1 MVCGIKAQDQPMTVG
16 TKLPAHPRLLM
27 LKGEEGALK
36 KKIRRDSYWTSLHN
50 DFLKEADKVLSIPV
64 HEKQMEGKRM
74 ERYEAMRRTFLLG
87 YAYRMTGQ
95 RKYAVRAEQELLCV
109 AAYDTWNPSH
119 FLDTA
124 ETTFALAIGYDWF
137 FHFLSEASK
146 HTIRTA
152 IIEKGLKASLN
163 EKEAWFLQS
172 RNNWNQVCN
181 AGMLYGALAVF
192 ENDKPFCT
200 DIINRTLRTITL
212 PMQEYAPQGGYPE
225 GPGYWGYGTT
235 NNVFII
241 AALEKA
247 LGTDFGLSDAPGFMQ
262 TGLYTQALI
271 TPSLYMFNYSDNG
284 AHAGF
289 APAVFW
295 FYSKLKNPSLLYYQK
310 KLFENNTQKTYL
322 TNRWLILALLFGAGS
337 DASLANPAEP
347 TTLMYS
353 ATGTTPVAAM
363 RSGWS
368 EGNTFLAIKFG
379 AASTGHAHMDVGAF
393 IFEAEGIR
401 WAYDFGGENY
411 NRLETRGVDLW
422 GMAQTSQRWDVFRYR
437 TQAHNTLC
445 FNDKPQ
451 LVRARAEL
459 ADSGE
464 RDGVMYAAGDL
475 SAIYADQIPT
485 VKRAVSLVDK
495 RYAVIQDQLTTAGQ
509 FTKVAWNMLTEAEK
523 VTFTSDTT
531 ALLEKDGKRLYLRVE
546 APFPIRFYTRS
557 VTPTNTYDS
566 PNTIGQFVGF
576 EADLALNATQ
586 QVTVYLMPGE
596 EVAQPKK
603 PYSF

>member
-1 MVCGIKAQDQPMTVG
+1 MSQNVGLGIDV
-16 TKLPAHPRLLM
+16 KLPAHPRLLM
-27 LKGEEGALK
+27 LKGEEVALK
-36 KKIRRDSYWTSLHN
+36 KNIRSDSYWTALHN

-64 HEKQMEGKRM
+64 HQKQMEGKRM

-87 YAYRMTGQ
+87 YAYRMTRQ
-95 RKYAVRAEQELLCV
+95 QKYAVRAEQELLCV
-109 AAYDTWNPSH
+109 SAYDSWNPSH
-119 FLDTA
+119 FLDVA
-124 ETTFALAIGYDWF
+124 ETTMALAIGYDWF
-137 FHFLSEASK
+137 FDFLPEASK
-146 HTIRTA
+146 GIIRTA

-163 EKEAWFLQS
+163 EKDAWFLRS

-192 ENDKPFCT
+192 ENDRQFCA
-200 DIINRTLRTITL
+200 DIVNRTLQTITL
-212 PMQEYAPQGGYPE
+212 PMQEYAPQGAYPE

-235 NNVFII
+235 YNVFVI

-247 LGTDFGLSDAPGFMQ
+247 LGTDFGLSEAPGFMQ

-284 AHAGF
+284 ARAGF
-289 APAVFW
+289 APGVFW
-295 FYSKLKNPSLLYYQK
+295 FYSKLKDPSLLYYQK
-310 KLFENNTQKTYL
+310 KLYETNTQKTYL

-337 DASLANPAEP
+337 HASLANPTEP
-347 TTLMYS
+347 TSLMYA

-368 EGNTFLAIKFG
+368 EGHTFLGIKFG
-379 AASTGHAHMDVGAF
+379 SASTGHAHMDVGSF
-393 IFEAEGIR
+393 IFEADGVR

-451 LVRARAEL
+451 LVKARAEL
-459 ADSGE
+459 TDSGN

-475 SAIYADQIPT
+475 SAIYADQLLD
-485 VKRAVSLVDK
+485 VRRAVSLVDK
-495 RYAVIQDQLTTAGQ
+495 KYAVIQDQFTTAGQ
-509 FTKVAWNMLTEAEK
+509 FTKVCWNMLTEADK
-523 VTFTSDTT
+523 VTFITDTT
-531 ALLEKDGKRLYLRVE
+531 ALLEKEGKKLYLRVD
-546 APFPIRFYTRS
+546 APFLVRFYTRG

-566 PNTIGQFVGF
+566 PNTAGRFVGF
-576 EADLALNATQ
+576 EADLALNTTQ
-586 QVTVYLMPGE
+586 QVTVYLMPDK

-603 PYSF
+603 TYSFN